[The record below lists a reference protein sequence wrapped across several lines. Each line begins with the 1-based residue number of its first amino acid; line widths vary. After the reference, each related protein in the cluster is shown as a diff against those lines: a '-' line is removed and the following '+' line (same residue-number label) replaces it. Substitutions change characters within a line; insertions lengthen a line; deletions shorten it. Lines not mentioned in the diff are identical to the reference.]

1 MACHIELNDG
11 VSNLASK
18 AFTPTHVHD
27 DPKIYTCR
35 AVHRGK
41 YKIKGPPS
49 KDLVELKVD
58 LLIIDLWTQGT
69 YSINDTIVVRT
80 DATTYKYRSPKNVLE
95 TAEKAKKKK
104 YPCA

>member
-27 DPKIYTCR
+27 DLKIYSCR

-58 LLIIDLWTQGT
+58 LLIIDCFIHGRGA
-69 YSINDTIVVRT
+69 INNDYNLLSNVYETVT
-80 DATTYKYRSPKNVLE
+80 KNTSTHQQRL
-95 TAEKAKKKK
+95 
-104 YPCA
+104 